1 MQDDEPRG
9 VTYLWNQAYRLFK
22 ASPQYEAL
30 FIVNNDIIFP
40 NGTFTLMAQ
49 ASMYH
54 RTHCICV
61 HDCHVPSCHCTAV
74 ECLEHH
80 WSRALVGQ

>member
-1 MQDDEPRG
+1 MDGFLHPQQDDEPRG

-22 ASPQYEAL
+22 ASPQYQAL

-49 ASMYH
+49 
-54 RTHCICV
+54 
-61 HDCHVPSCHCTAV
+61 
-74 ECLEHH
+74 
-80 WSRALVGQ
+80 VGLGRGVRGEG